1 MRRAGDGLLTSMTAH
16 IRAAFPRDAAKH
28 VARSLGDCSDS
39 QAWRIVK
46 TGHVPGRWRTTLLR
60 ILDGAIERN
69 EVELRRLREEL
80 KLHEFT
86 EARNVAASAAR
97 VVGKN
102 P

>member
-69 EVELRRLREEL
+69 EAELRRLREEL
-80 KLHEFT
+80 RLHEYAET
-86 EARNVAASAAR
+86 REAAR
-97 VVGKN
+97 AAAHGVGPN